1 MIKNKLQCNKAMGK
15 KKKFRVRSVAS
26 ILKQKL
32 SMLRKDNRMLHNS
45 IPMYLYGN
53 GEMPRRGDGVLFH
66 YTNWD
71 SFKKIMEDL
80 TLKPSSFERLNDM
93 NEGNVHNM
101 CLNYNFE
108 VMYGADKYIKT
119 HCRIISFSQN
129 YDIQGYGV
137 EGTNHPAMWAHYAD
151 NSNGVCIVI
160 DKDAFIAKNKHILSQ
175 HFNQFGDV
183 EYALFNTP
191 RYENLNYEAK
201 TPEEFVQA
209 NLRSLFFLKHQDW
222 ANEDE
227 HRLLI
232 MGYDGKLSI
241 DGCIK
246 YIVLGREVFLNEE
259 KIKEL
264 LDIIVDPES
273 ICYRKFIP
281 HSFAT
286 TCYDTHGYSTFEIA
300 FKIRKVIDAN
310 ISDPA
315 YTDYLSWLREN
326 FAYS

>member
-1 MIKNKLQCNKAMGK
+1 MGK
-15 KKKFRVRSVAS
+15 RKCRVRSVAS
-26 ILKQKL
+26 LLKQKL
-32 SMLRKDNRMLHNS
+32 SMLMNDNRMSLNR
-45 IPMYLYGN
+45 IPMYLYRN
-53 GEMPRRGDGVLFH
+53 GEMPSRGDGALFH
-66 YTNWD
+66 YTNWG
-71 SFKKIMEDL
+71 SFKMIMKDL

-101 CLNYNFE
+101 YLNHSHNFE
-108 VMYGADKYIKT
+108 VMYSANKYIKT

-160 DKDAFIAKNKHILSQ
+160 DKDVFIAKNKHILSR

-191 RYENLNYEAK
+191 RYEDLNYEAK

-246 YIVLGREVFLNEE
+246 YIVLGRKVFLDEE

-264 LDIIVDPES
+264 LDIIVDSDS

-286 TCYDTHGYSTFEIA
+286 TCYGIHGYRTFEIA
-300 FKIRKVIDAN
+300 FKIRDVIDAN
-310 ISDPA
+310 ISNPLYA
-315 YTDYLSWLREN
+315 DYLRWLRDN
-326 FAYS
+326 FSYS